1 MSKVIKTNDG
11 YYALLDAVYFAGF
24 RLGNLS
30 EEGLDWG
37 GEKAQKM
44 NIYSAQVR
52 TGPVKVLLTRGG
64 TNILT
69 GKMIELVPDNCVALM
84 GGSKNEETNGWDAPA
99 HPVAVEGSMRILC
112 GTGQTIDIKRASLTP
127 ADMRGGLGG
136 DKTLGFEFEFE
147 MLPTLDMS
155 SPYSLYP
162 TKPFIEADP
171 GSLDFTAA
179 GGSQSVEIEASGPF
193 LVKGKVPDGFSVEI
207 INGRVTVIALANDT
221 GTQRTGDLTFVLQS
235 DKEKT
240 ATIALTQSA

>member
-64 TNILT
+64 TNIIT
-69 GKMIELVPDNCVALM
+69 GKMIELLPDNCVALM
-84 GGSKNEETNGWDAPA
+84 GGSKNAETNGWDAPA
-99 HPVAVEGSMRILC
+99 HPVAVEGTMKILC
-112 GTGQTIDIKRASLTP
+112 GTGQTVEIHRASLTP

-171 GSLDFTAA
+171 ATLTFPKA
-179 GGSQSVEIEASGPF
+179 GGSMPVNIEASGPF
-193 LVKGKVPDGFSVEI
+193 AAGKVPDGFSIEVV
-207 INGRVTVIALANDT
+207 NGRVTVIASENS
-221 GTQRTGDLTFVLQS
+221 GSERTGELVFTLRDDPS
-235 DKEKT
+235 KT
-240 ATIALTQSA
+240 VKVTLSQSA